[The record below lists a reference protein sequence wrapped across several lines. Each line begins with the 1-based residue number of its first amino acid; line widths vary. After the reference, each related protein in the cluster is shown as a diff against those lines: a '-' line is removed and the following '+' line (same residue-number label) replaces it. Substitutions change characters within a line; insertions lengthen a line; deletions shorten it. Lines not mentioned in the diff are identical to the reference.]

1 MAEPEQSYK
10 IYMIKDKTG
19 KKFIAGTIVH
29 MNAYIANFT
38 TYNNYGFDVN
48 SITIE
53 LLEEC
58 PPNDYKERKQYYIDM
73 NTDCCNKHKNITED
87 RVLSYKKENLDKWRN
102 SKRGKANLLNYK
114 RSEKGKKASK
124 KYYEE
129 NKKAILLRHKKDY
142 EEKREEKKEN
152 SLKNYYSRR
161 DYEKSWDAHNKD
173 NNNLLRI
180 NLDIFKS
187 RLD

>member
-1 MAEPEQSYK
+1 MAEPEESYK
-10 IYMIKDKTG
+10 IYMIKDKNG
-19 KKFIAGTIVH
+19 KKFIAGTKVH
-29 MNAYIANFT
+29 MNAYIANFA
-38 TYNNYGFDVN
+38 TYNNYGFDKN

-58 PPNDYKERKQYYIDM
+58 HPNDNKQRKQYYIDM

-87 RVLSYKKENLDKWRN
+87 RVSLYKKNNAHKWRN
-102 SKRGKANLLNYK
+102 TERGKAKLLTYK
-114 RSEKGKKASK
+114 KSEKGKAAAK
-124 KYYEE
+124 KYYEA
-129 NKKAILLRHKKDY
+129 NRQALLLKHKKDY
-142 EEKREEKKEN
+142 EGKREQMKAK

-161 DYEKSWDAHNKD
+161 DYEKSWGAFNKD
-173 NNNLLRI
+173 NNNMLRI